1 MRSMAFAN
9 VRRTQTGVGMVEIM
23 VTIVILV
30 IGLLGVAGLQMKSQ
44 KAEMEAYQRAMAV
57 ALVQDMTSRIAAG
70 RGHRVEYATL
80 AGASNDPTV
89 FGTGDVTDCTGTP
102 AGALLEVCEWS
113 EAMRGGAE
121 TTDAGVSIAAPI
133 GMRGCILSVNPEVPD
148 ALNEFFVVGVWQGL
162 TPSADPVADTPGDVC
177 AADVDFGAGLR
188 RSFAT
193 RILVP
198 KLEG

>member
-1 MRSMAFAN
+1 MRSMAFES

-70 RGHRVEYATL
+70 RGHRAEYATL

-89 FGTGDVTDCTGTP
+89 YGTGDATNCAGLTG
-102 AGALLEVCEWS
+102 ASLEVCEWS

-121 TTDAGVSIAAPI
+121 ATDAGVSIAAPI

-162 TPSADPVADTPGDVC
+162 TPSSDPVADTPGDVC